1 MDKLMNQIRNAPLEQ
16 AVLGSIIL
24 NNELWFQVMEN
35 NIEKDY
41 FYFNNHKKL
50 FNIMKKLNKRDEVI
64 DITTLGNYIVKNNLT
79 DKITITYLS
88 KLATTVPSTIGFK
101 SYIKELK
108 RYKEKRD
115 IMNIMQYIQMNFH
128 KENGEL
134 KDEIT
139 EKVLR
144 LNTVDKRDKGDIKE
158 GIERFIQDVE
168 FRITNK
174 DKILIGGL
182 QTGLRTL
189 DLTLDGFEPGD
200 LITVVARSGIGKTT
214 FATSVILNMVK
225 KGYRVGI
232 FSMEMPKEHI
242 IKKMAFNHCSID
254 PDKYKKGEVSKEEVT
269 RLIEFT
275 QWLEDRENF
284 FIYGESN
291 FNNIT
296 SKIKSQHLKTGLDIV
311 FIDYLNKIQGVKEGT
326 RDMEL
331 NLITST
337 LKDIALG
344 EKICIV
350 ALTQA
355 NRQVDK
361 QSDKR
366 LTLADIKDSSSIE
379 QNSDKI
385 LALYRNKNLD
395 NPLYKEELFN
405 KGRLSYLKANADVN
419 PECIELEV
427 LKCRMGDC
435 KTIACKWNG
444 KYSRISNW

>member
-1 MDKLMNQIRNAPLEQ
+1 MDKLMNQIRNASLEQ

-24 NNELWFQVMEN
+24 NNELWFQVMES
-35 NIEKDY
+35 NIEKDC

-50 FNIMKKLNKRDEVI
+50 FKIMKKLNKRDEVI

-88 KLATTVPSTIGFK
+88 KLATTVPSTTGFK

-139 EKVLR
+139 EMVLG
-144 LNTVDKRDKGDIKE
+144 LNTVDKKDKGDIKE

-174 DKILIGGL
+174 DKVLIGGL
-182 QTGLRTL
+182 ETGLRSL
-189 DLTLDGFEPGD
+189 DLTLDGFESGD

-225 KGYRVGI
+225 KGYKVGI

-254 PDKYKKGEVSKEEVT
+254 PDKYKKGEVSKGEVT

-291 FNNIT
+291 FNNIV

-405 KGRLSYLKANADVN
+405 KGRLSYMKANADVN

-435 KTIACKWNG
+435 KTIAFKWNG